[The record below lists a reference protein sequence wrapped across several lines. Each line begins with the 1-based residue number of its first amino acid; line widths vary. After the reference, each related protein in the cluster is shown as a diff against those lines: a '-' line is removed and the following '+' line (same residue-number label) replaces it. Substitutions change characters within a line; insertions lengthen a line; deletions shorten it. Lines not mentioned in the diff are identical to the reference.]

1 MKEKNLNDLEVE
13 LLKLKIKEHKTH
25 RKVETVKTI
34 CMIIALGLFGIV
46 LFSND
51 FKTMLNTI

>member
-34 CMIIALGLFGIV
+34 CMIIALVFFGIV
-46 LFSND
+46 LFSNNL
-51 FKTMLNTI
+51 KAMLNAI